1 MVTKLSEPQI
11 EDIME
16 FFKTGFLNFGN
27 EGWWRDFIKKF
38 LKTPGMFLFS
48 KNIYQGSYYKYLS
61 ELELEDPFNNQI
73 DDFHSI
79 RMMFLGEKDEFKIQ
93 NF

>member
-1 MVTKLSEPQI
+1 MLPKLGEPQI

-16 FFKTGFLNFGN
+16 FFKNGYLSFGN
-27 EGWWRDFIKKF
+27 DDWWRDFIKKF

-61 ELELEDPFNNQI
+61 GL
-73 DDFHSI
+73 
-79 RMMFLGEKDEFKIQ
+79 
-93 NF
+93 